1 MLSSSGGDPDG
12 AGEVCLKS
20 TSSGGGLMA
29 VRRHSPGWMVRIFSM
44 LTRPTACALFIFFA
58 HGLRLISPAC
68 STGALTQLYAGT
80 TADAGA
86 INGKV
91 RSSHPL
97 DLCCLVLTIDSLV
110 VSRAVGKDPQVQSE
124 GGRRCDAGEAP
135 RLAGGAGAEVLTG
148 GLIGRSLQMPWFY
161 FTRPL
166 SSMSSLGL
174 VLCIES
180 WRGRGIRLG
189 LKSAHTIAA
198 IRGLWGK
205 VEHSLYSLALN
216 FH

>member
-44 LTRPTACALFIFFA
+44 LTRPTACALFIFLA

-148 GLIGRSLQMPWFY
+148 GLIDTSLQIYMRNDTVFFY
-161 FTRPL
+161 EQ
-166 SSMSSLGL
+166 LGM
-174 VLCIES
+174 VLCVKIS
-180 WRGRGIRLG
+180 TGRGYRLG
-189 LKSAHTIAA
+189 LGTAHASAA
-198 IRGLWGK
+198 IRGLCGK
-205 VEHSLYSLALN
+205 LEHPRYSLA
-216 FH
+216 